1 MSRIFGSF
9 FCKILHT
16 NEEREISD
24 QEKVV
29 RESNVRVL
37 TSRTGLNPSSKRASL
52 SLMASLAALR
62 AGYEREARVIKY
74 TKKTANKEKKI
85 MRKKI
90 LISDAVYVLLQPWL
104 VYFAFGDGRGRIPPQ
119 ARFVL
124 MALVG
129 LMMMVNLYFCEEN
142 CFQKIKKEETKENG
156 NAWVLTLALLVQSVV
171 LVVPMM
177 IGIHIKI

>member
-1 MSRIFGSF
+1 
-9 FCKILHT
+9 
-16 NEEREISD
+16 
-24 QEKVV
+24 
-29 RESNVRVL
+29 
-37 TSRTGLNPSSKRASL
+37 
-52 SLMASLAALR
+52 
-62 AGYEREARVIKY
+62 
-74 TKKTANKEKKI
+74 

-90 LISDAVYVLLQPWL
+90 LVSDTIYVLLQPWL
-104 VYFAFGDGRGRIPPQ
+104 VYFAFGNGMGRIPPQ

-142 CFQKIKKEETKENG
+142 CFQKMQKEKENG
-156 NAWVLTLALLVQSVV
+156 NAWVLTFALLVQSVI

>member
-1 MSRIFGSF
+1 
-9 FCKILHT
+9 
-16 NEEREISD
+16 
-24 QEKVV
+24 
-29 RESNVRVL
+29 
-37 TSRTGLNPSSKRASL
+37 
-52 SLMASLAALR
+52 
-62 AGYEREARVIKY
+62 
-74 TKKTANKEKKI
+74 

-90 LISDAVYVLLQPWL
+90 SDTVYVLFQPCL

-129 LMMMVNLYFCEEN
+129 MMIMVNLYFCEEN
-142 CFQKIKKEETKENG
+142 CFQKMQKEEEKENG
-156 NAWVLTLALLVQSVV
+156 NAWVLTFALLVQSVI

>member
-1 MSRIFGSF
+1 
-9 FCKILHT
+9 
-16 NEEREISD
+16 
-24 QEKVV
+24 
-29 RESNVRVL
+29 
-37 TSRTGLNPSSKRASL
+37 
-52 SLMASLAALR
+52 
-62 AGYEREARVIKY
+62 
-74 TKKTANKEKKI
+74 

-90 LISDAVYVLLQPWL
+90 LVSDAAYVLLQPWL
-104 VYFAFGDGRGRIPPQ
+104 VYFAFGDGRNRIPLQ

-142 CFQKIKKEETKENG
+142 CFQKMQKEEAKENG
-156 NAWVLTLALLVQSVV
+156 NKWVLTFTLLVQSVV